1 MPQARP
7 PGRPV
12 CGRHGQRGQA
22 LIYGIFVVI
31 AALATL
37 FFLFNTGQLSQEK
50 TRLATTADA
59 VAYSAGVMHA
69 RALNF
74 DAYGNR
80 ALVAN
85 EALVA
90 QMVSLSS
97 WAQYAQTHA
106 QNLPLQFPECADPTG
121 EGAAAGA
128 AFKYGLLYA
137 LMCYATVQ
145 YAGGYIQQMAS
156 TVPALVEA
164 TVSAVEAH
172 KQAIQQSQNLLHAP
186 QFLQAMRTQVMQ
198 EVAQAN
204 YAGSGK
210 VRVEPVGPGN
220 AVAMTDGWDGFTRR
234 YAGQERGRLAE
245 LAVYAAHTDAFT
257 KERVWTATALAPG
270 PDAICIAKRKKSEV
284 RRRGGTDLVNY
295 DEWIAQD
302 TESFWR
308 AHERGK
314 LLPRCR
320 VSEEPIAWGVQQA
333 HPEGLDQ
340 DDSAARL
347 GGARNNWRAAGR
359 ASSSDWHQ
367 YTGLPGFHD
376 LDRQPLAEDD
386 PRLQFSVRLSR
397 ARSELPTSDGR
408 SQIQAAPDSRINAY
422 RSQAAKGE
430 MAAVATSEVFFER
443 PFAQRHNRHGA
454 RLGRPREL
462 PSLFNPYWQ
471 VRLASSEADV
481 RSQQLRQGAL
491 IP

>member
-1 MPQARP
+1 MHHARP
-7 PGRPV
+7 QGRQV
-12 CGRHGQRGQA
+12 TGRRGQRGQA
-22 LIYGIFVVI
+22 LIYGMFVVI

-37 FFLFNTGQLSQEK
+37 FFLFNTGQLAQEK

-106 QNLPLQFPECADPTG
+106 QNLPRQFPECADPSG
-121 EGAAAGA
+121 QGAAWGA
-128 AFKYGLLYA
+128 SFHYGPLYA
-137 LMCYATVQ
+137 LMCHATVQ
-145 YAGGYIQQMAS
+145 YAGGHIQQMAR
-156 TVPALVEA
+156 TVPALLEA
-164 TVSAVEAH
+164 TVSTVEAN
-172 KQAIQQSQNLLHAP
+172 KQAIQQAQNLLHAP
-186 QFLQAMRTQVMQ
+186 QFLQAMRTRVMQ

-204 YAGSGK
+204 HAGRGRI
-210 VRVEPVGPGN
+210 RVEPVGPGS
-220 AVAMTDGWDGFTRR
+220 AVALTDGWDGFTRR
-234 YAGQERGRLAE
+234 YSGQDRGRLAG
-245 LAVYAAHTDAFT
+245 LAIHAAHTDAFT
-257 KERVWTATALAPG
+257 KERIWTATAPLPG
-270 PDAICIAKRKKSEV
+270 PDAICIMRWKKSEV

-308 AHERGK
+308 AGERGK
-314 LLPRCR
+314 LFPRCGI
-320 VSEEPIAWGVQQA
+320 SEEPIAWGVQQA

-347 GGARNNWRAAGR
+347 GGARGNWQAAGR
-359 ASSSDWHQ
+359 ASSRHWHQ

-376 LDRQPLAEDD
+376 LGRQPLAEDD
-386 PRLQFSVRLSR
+386 PRLQFSVRLSL
-397 ARSELPTSDGR
+397 ARSELPTSDGSSR
-408 SQIQAAPDSRINAY
+408 IQAAPGGRINAY

-471 VRLASSEADV
+471 VRLAYSEADV